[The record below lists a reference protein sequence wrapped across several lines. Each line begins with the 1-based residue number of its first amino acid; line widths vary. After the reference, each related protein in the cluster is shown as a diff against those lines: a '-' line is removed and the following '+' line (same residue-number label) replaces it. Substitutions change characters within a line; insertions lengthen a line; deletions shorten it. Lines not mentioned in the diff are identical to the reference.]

1 MDLKYL
7 ICHFVLFAQF
17 FRNEHTKSEIQGSA
31 SDVVVVLLRIYF
43 CAKCI
48 QETEKNINFVTFHFC
63 RRELRVSCYVA
74 YMFVRY
80 K

>member
-48 QETEKNINFVTFHFC
+48 QETEKTSILSRFIFVG
-63 RRELRVSCYVA
+63 EN
-74 YMFVRY
+74 
-80 K
+80 